1 MPNYNHNRREEK
13 VNHILQASL
22 KVLATK
28 GYENATIADIS
39 NAAHVSRGI
48 LHYYFTDKED
58 LVSKALAKSS
68 NNLIQSSLAGI
79 EGNSAEEVVDEI
91 LNRYLINLQQH
102 PEFYAFL
109 FEMWCASRRS
119 KKIKSELEGC
129 IEKVV
134 ISIENLLVK
143 VGNNNND
150 VSMSRHDGPREIA
163 KALLALSDGIAF
175 HLLINHSENLKNKKF
190 WSLIKN
196 MMLAV
201 LKR

>member
-163 KALLALSDGIAF
+163 KALLAGTRQPPSHAR
-175 HLLINHSENLKNKKF
+175 F
-190 WSLIKN
+190 WAARD
-196 MMLAV
+196 MGQ
-201 LKR
+201 

>member
-1 MPNYNHNRREEK
+1 LNNISNRREEK
-13 VNHILQASL
+13 INHILQASL
-22 KVLATK
+22 EVLATK

-39 NAAHVSRGI
+39 DAAHVSRGI

-58 LVSKALAKSS
+58 LVSKVLAKSS
-68 NNLIQSSLAGI
+68 SNLIQFSLVGVK
-79 EGNSAEEVVDEI
+79 GNSAEEVVDKM
-91 LNRYLINLQQH
+91 LDRYLMSLQQN

-119 KKIKSELEGC
+119 EKIKSELESC

-134 ISIENLLVK
+134 ISIEKLLMDI
-143 VGNNNND
+143 GNSGGMFMFSHD
-150 VSMSRHDGPREIA
+150 ESREMA

-175 HLLINHSENLKNKKF
+175 HLLINNPENLKNKKF
-190 WSLIKN
+190 WLLIKS

-201 LKR
+201 LNR

>member
-1 MPNYNHNRREEK
+1 MPNRREEK

-39 NAAHVSRGI
+39 NAARVSRGI
-48 LHYYFTDKED
+48 LHYYFRDKED

-68 NNLIQSSLAGI
+68 SNLIRSSLVGVK
-79 EGNSAEEVVDEI
+79 GNSAEEVVDEI
-91 LNRYLINLQQH
+91 LDRYLMNLQQH

-119 KKIKSELEGC
+119 KKIKSELENC

-134 ISIENLLVK
+134 IAIEKLLDD
-143 VGNNNND
+143 VGNN
-150 VSMSRHDGPREIA
+150 SMLKSSRDESREIA

-175 HLLINHSENLKNKKF
+175 HLLINHPENLKNKKF
-190 WSLIKN
+190 WSLIKS

-201 LKR
+201 LKEMA